1 MNSIL
6 QIAGQWLRR
15 VRPHV
20 ATTLCAAAVLTLPAC
35 GGSEPT
41 RVAGGGSDGLGVVPD
56 SAASGV
62 ITGFGSVI
70 VNGVR
75 WDVST
80 ADIAVNGVSNRRQD
94 DLRVGMVVT
103 VTGKRDAAATS
114 GRAVRIAFDNLLQGN
129 VEATLAVNSLR
140 VAGQTVQVSSDTQF
154 EGVADAAS
162 LRLGDRVQV
171 SGFRERAGVIRATWI
186 GVLSTVN
193 AIELTAPIT
202 AVGTGSIQAA
212 GLTID
217 TRSAQLV
224 DVPAGGLAVG
234 QWVRIVLSGAP
245 VAGNATATRVRVLS
259 DSFVPSVINVQ
270 LQGLADE
277 VDAIEG
283 TFEIN
288 DRPVRLTASTRF
300 VDGTRANLADNVRV
314 EVRGVVAGGEVL
326 AQEVRFLPDLL
337 GASARG
343 PVALVEAANS
353 RFVMFTSGGLEV
365 RVNSDTLLIDSLNP
379 SAALSLGTLT
389 AADDVLVLGRGS
401 PSGSGG
407 GRIDA
412 RVVQRLLRGGEA
424 GVDGEITAA
433 SGTRL
438 AVLGVPVEVSGAVT
452 LNAAGQPITQAEF
465 LAQATAGRS
474 VRADG
479 RFGGGVLTANVVRLQ
494 IR

>member
-80 ADIAVNGVSNRRQD
+80 ADIAVNGVSNRGQD

-103 VTGKRDAAATS
+103 VTGKRDAAASS
-114 GRAVRIAFDNLLQGN
+114 GRAVRIAFDNLLQGS

-212 GLTID
+212 GLIID

-224 DVPAGGLAVG
+224 DVPAGGLVVG
-234 QWVRIVLSGAP
+234 QWVRIVLAGP
-245 VAGNATATRVRVLS
+245 PIAGNATATRVRVIS
-259 DSFVPSVINVQ
+259 SGFIPSVINAQ
-270 LQGLADE
+270 LQGLVEDYSA
-277 VDAIEG
+277 AAG

-288 DRPVRLTASTRF
+288 DQPVWLTAATRF
-300 VDGTRANLADNVRV
+300 VDGTRANLVENARV
-314 EVRGVVAGGEVL
+314 EVRGVVVSGAL
-326 AQEVRFLPDLL
+326 QADEVRFLPDLL

-343 PVALVEAANS
+343 PVATVDAPNS
-353 RFVMFTSGGLEV
+353 RLVMFTAGGLEV
-365 RVNSDTLLIDSLNP
+365 RVDSDTLLVDSLNP
-379 SAALSLGTLT
+379 SGPLNLATLT

-412 RVVQRLLRGGEA
+412 RVVQRLLRGGPA
-424 GVDGEITAA
+424 VVDGEITAA

-438 AVLGVPVEVSGAVT
+438 AVLGVAVEVSGAVT
-452 LNAAGQPITQAEF
+452 LNAAGQPITPTEF